1 MKIFFEMLSFKCS
14 IMDSIPE
21 TLAIGNLQ
29 IVIENEKNII
39 ENGRNS
45 KNSILNK
52 YYLWKIDRENKY
64 LLPTQI
70 F

>member
-1 MKIFFEMLSFKCS
+1 MLSFKCS

-52 YYLWKIDRENKY
+52 YYL
-64 LLPTQI
+64 
-70 F
+70 